1 MVRITI
7 TTKPTRNR
15 VESELPK
22 FFTNYATRDI
32 SVTKPIPKIALIQP
46 ISSLIEN
53 DKLEAQISVG
63 WIEFSETQQ
72 PKH

>member
-1 MVRITI
+1 M
-7 TTKPTRNR
+7 
-15 VESELPK
+15 
-22 FFTNYATRDI
+22 
-32 SVTKPIPKIALIQP
+32 TKPIPKIALIQP